1 MSCRN
6 IQKEHPIKGLLEI
19 PLPFHVSEAYRN
31 RKIPK
36 EAEELTGRELIDYV
50 NRKQTLWKVWLPRH
64 LILNHPYVLILTI
77 QAKKHRRF
85 NDYPG
90 RTKWGLMGVNNVR
103 LSIEAKQNLS
113 PTKDLDIDI
122 PETFDAREAWPDCQ
136 SIKNI
141 RDQSSCGSCWAF
153 GAVEAMSDRICIA
166 SNGKTQ
172 VTLSADDLLSCC
184 KSCGFGTPLENLP
197 SNFYIILFSCN
208 GGDPYSA
215 WKYWT
220 KTGIVTGSNFTTNA
234 GCKPYPFPPCEHHS
248 NKTHYDPC
256 RHDLFPTPKCEKKC
270 IPAYKDK
277 SYDADKYYG
286 G

>member
-1 MSCRN
+1 MIAAVFSLFALAQARTKIDAESYWSSDDDN
-6 IQKEHPIKGLLEI
+6 VRHSTL
-19 PLPFHVSEAYRN
+19 EAYRN

-50 NRKQTLWKVWLPRH
+50 NRKQTLWK
-64 LILNHPYVLILTI
+64 
-77 QAKKHRRF
+77 AKKHRRF
-85 NDYPG
+85 NEYPG

-103 LSIEAKQNLS
+103 LSIEAKQHLS

-172 VTLSADDLLSCC
+172 VKA
-184 KSCGFGTPLENLP
+184 
-197 SNFYIILFSCN
+197 
-208 GGDPYSA
+208 
-215 WKYWT
+215 
-220 KTGIVTGSNFTTNA
+220 
-234 GCKPYPFPPCEHHS
+234 
-248 NKTHYDPC
+248 
-256 RHDLFPTPKCEKKC
+256 
-270 IPAYKDK
+270 
-277 SYDADKYYG
+277 
-286 G
+286 